1 MRVERSCSLGWKHP
15 VTELA
20 DPVARRQL
28 RFAVF
33 LQAMALLMMGGAA
46 VLRAVKIGFDP
57 LTIVLGVLAILIAV
71 ALAFTTRQLRR
82 TGILPT

>member
-1 MRVERSCSLGWKHP
+1 MSDTSG
-15 VTELA
+15 A
-20 DPVARRQL
+20 VARRQL